1 MRICFTGSRH
11 WTDYEAV
18 RARLA
23 ELKEEFGD
31 SLEVAHGKSPGKGAD
46 WHVEL
51 AALSLGITQ
60 TPFPIR
66 GGPTGVDGPNPYVAP
81 LNRNRRML
89 LTFMP
94 HVLIAFRSPGKS
106 NGTDYTIKQ
115 AEMMDIEV
123 ETIHEERT

>member
-1 MRICFTGSRH
+1 
-11 WTDYEAV
+11 
-18 RARLA
+18 
-23 ELKEEFGD
+23 
-31 SLEVAHGKSPGKGAD
+31 
-46 WHVEL
+46 
-51 AALSLGITQ
+51 
-60 TPFPIR
+60 
-66 GGPTGVDGPNPYVAP
+66 VAP

-94 HVLIAFRSPGKS
+94 HRLVAFRSPGKS